1 MSKLPRLKLRKPYSH
16 PFEEIRDF
24 EQARYFLFGY
34 GDSAIVQVEGQVIN
48 SYDELVQLA
57 AQDCNKDKDFLE
69 VLLLPAV
76 LGGG

>member
-1 MSKLPRLKLRKPYSH
+1 MSKLPRLKLKKPNSH

-24 EQARYFLFGY
+24 EQSKYFLFGY

-48 SYDELVQLA
+48 SYEELVHLA
-57 AQDCNKDKDFLE
+57 AQEDNRDKDFLE

>member
-1 MSKLPRLKLRKPYSH
+1 MSKLPRLKLKKPHSH

-24 EQARYFLFGY
+24 EQAKYFLFDY

-48 SYDELVQLA
+48 SYEELVQLA
-57 AQDCNKDKDFLE
+57 AQDGNKDKDFLE